1 MDLGEAFSQAG
12 IVAKVTVLMGLV
24 PLGMGIVYAI
34 SPSEQRLAMM
44 RPLSLVA
51 IFASISGST
60 AGVINGLVGMARTQT
75 PAFSPAVAAGFA
87 ESLVPVFF
95 GFGCLTVAWLC
106 VAFGLWR
113 KA

>member
-1 MDLGEAFSQAG
+1 L
-12 IVAKVTVLMGLV
+12 
-24 PLGMGIVYAI
+24 
-34 SPSEQRLAMM
+34 
-44 RPLSLVA
+44 
-51 IFASISGST
+51 
-60 AGVINGLVGMARTQT
+60 
-75 PAFSPAVAAGFA
+75 A